1 MCEKNATK
9 LQNKPQLFSTEIGV
23 GAQEHSLTILQLLE
37 IELKNSILK
46 KKKNVEELQCREE
59 RRWVLG
65 LLAALR
71 CL

>member
-37 IELKNSILK
+37 IELKNSILQ
-46 KKKNVEELQCREE
+46 KKNVEELQCRKE
-59 RRWVLG
+59 RMWVLG